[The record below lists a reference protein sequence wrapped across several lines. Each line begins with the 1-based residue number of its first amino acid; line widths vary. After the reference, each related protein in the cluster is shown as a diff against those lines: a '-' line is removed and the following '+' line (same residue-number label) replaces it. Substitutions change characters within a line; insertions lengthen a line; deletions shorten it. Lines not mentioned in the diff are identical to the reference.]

1 MTILEKFSSFYTNLA
16 SMQVNELANIYNK
29 DVVFID
35 PIAKHEGLSA
45 VESYFTKLLS
55 NSQHCDFTIH
65 SKQLN
70 DSNNCTVTWTMKFT
84 SSKMN
89 KGKPISVDG
98 ITMLVIENDK
108 ITYHRDYYDL
118 GQMLYENVP
127 LLGLIIKRI
136 RRSLA

>member
-1 MTILEKFSSFYTNLA
+1 M
-16 SMQVNELANIYNK
+16 
-29 DVVFID
+29 
-35 PIAKHEGLSA
+35 
-45 VESYFTKLLS
+45 
-55 NSQHCDFTIH
+55 
-65 SKQLN
+65 
-70 DSNNCTVTWTMKFT
+70 TWTMKFT

-136 RRSLA
+136 KRSLA

>member
-1 MTILEKFSSFYTNLA
+1 MTLLEKFSSFYTNLA
-16 SMQVNELANIYNK
+16 SMQVSELASIYNE

-45 VESYFTKLLS
+45 VENYFSKLLS

-65 SKQLN
+65 TKQLN

-136 RRSLA
+136 KRSLA